1 MCIIFLKL
9 CVVYIIKNVSLAE
22 NVIIAFNSILKK
34 CHWFSYLALSFPS
47 PFQCR
52 KQIVNF
58 P

>member
-1 MCIIFLKL
+1 MCIIFLKF
-9 CVVYIIKNVSLAE
+9 CVNRIIKNVFLAK
-22 NVIIAFNSILKK
+22 NVIIAFNSILKR